1 MSEFRGVSTPW
12 QVSREE
18 FELTA
23 SEVGDDGAVCVFV
36 VDEQIPLQARS
47 GYATLVIA
55 YARSNE
61 PVHILDDGT
70 AALLIRQGGTD
81 AAAVAGRRVI
91 DQMRKLALDTTL
103 RAGVA
108 ALQGDAGVA
117 IERARSV
124 AAGSSAGAVPV
135 AA

>member
-1 MSEFRGVSTPW
+1 MSDFRGVSTPW
-12 QVSREE
+12 QVSRAE
-18 FELTA
+18 FEQTA
-23 SEVGDDGAVCVFV
+23 SEVEGDGAVCVFV

-55 YARSNE
+55 YARSDE

-81 AAAVAGRRVI
+81 SATVAGRRVI
-91 DQMRKLALDTTL
+91 DQMRKLGLDTTL

-108 ALQGDAGVA
+108 ALRGDAANAIEQARGVA
-117 IERARSV
+117 ASN
-124 AAGSSAGAVPV
+124 AAGAVHV